1 MVSITLTGN
10 KIMEKNISYREIRYK
25 EKRRKILET
34 AARLFAN
41 RGYENVTLEEIAAK
55 LKLTRPGLYYY
66 IKSKEQIYFEIQMQ
80 ALEQGLKAVE
90 EVMAQST
97 DPVERLRH
105 AIIKHVDIITKEH
118 IVGTFRQKEMQLPP
132 EMMKEVLERRN
143 YLENQFLKLVE
154 DGVESGAYKV
164 RHAKLA
170 VKMILGTLNTIPM
183 WYSPQ
188 GELTSDEIGES
199 LAEFI
204 LKGFGCDSKK
214 PKSVPESTHSTDHKD
229 EYFS

>member
-1 MVSITLTGN
+1 MTGDGV
-10 KIMEKNISYREIRYK
+10 MEKSVSYREIRYR

-55 LKLTRPGLYYY
+55 LKLTRPSLYHY

-80 ALEQGLKAVE
+80 ALEQGFKALE
-90 EVMAQST
+90 EVLAHSD
-97 DPVERLRH
+97 DPVERLRQ
-105 AIIKHVDIITKEH
+105 AIKKHVDIITREH
-118 IVGTFRQKEMQLPP
+118 IVGTFRQNEMQLPP
-132 EMMKEVLERRN
+132 DMMNKILSGREH
-143 YLENQFLKLVE
+143 LENQYLKLIE
-154 DGVESGAYKV
+154 DGVEAGALKI
-164 RHAKLA
+164 RHRKLA

-188 GELTSDEIGES
+188 GELTSEEIGGS

-204 LKGFGCDSKK
+204 LKGFGCNVSKK
-214 PKSVPESTHSTDHKD
+214 T
-229 EYFS
+229 